1 MIQPPK
7 TQPEDPDHLDE
18 AEMVLEPALEQLI
31 ADMVE
36 RGWDRQTAIEAV
48 LRVAH
53 ANLARGA
60 SSQGSQH

>member
-18 AEMVLEPALEQLI
+18 AEMVLESAFEQLI

-48 LRVAH
+48 MRIAH
-53 ANLARGA
+53 ANLTRGS

>member
-48 LRVAH
+48 LLIAH
-53 ANLARGA
+53 ANLTRGS